1 MDAYPIE
8 TIACV
13 YHLAKLSDLPM
24 VDAAEILG
32 QGTARFSR
40 CARTFIDEK
49 DDNTSGST
57 YFVEPED
64 YT

>member
-1 MDAYPIE
+1 
-8 TIACV
+8 
-13 YHLAKLSDLPM
+13 M